1 MERKLADVVE
11 SSELGARK
19 EDLHA
24 DYVNMDLDQSGG
36 VSLGSLIRLSPGV
49 RLQFEKAQS
58 CFVLLYPEGMMKLN
72 DESAAVLQCCKD
84 VVKVSDLITSLVE
97 EYDGDDI
104 STDVMRLI
112 DFLVAER
119 LVRVEC

>member
-1 MERKLADVVE
+1 MEKQLADVAE
-11 SSELGARK
+11 SPELVASQ

-24 DYVNMDLDQSGG
+24 DYVDLDLDQNDG
-36 VSLGSLIRLSPGV
+36 VSLRSLIRLSPGV
-49 RLQFEKAQS
+49 RLQYEQAQS

-72 DESAAVLQCCKD
+72 DESAAVLQRCKD
-84 VVKVSDLITSLVE
+84 AVKVSDLIVSLVE

-104 STDVMRLI
+104 STDVLRLV

-119 LVRVEC
+119 LVRVEL